1 MPSGARASLT
11 GLRAAPEVHRE
22 DAISCRK
29 RLYATGIDADSG
41 PEQPGAVCNDPRGS
55 AYPTT
60 RTGRKGAPGA
70 DLPAVGRRREGGS
83 GPSTGAGRVVQLLS
97 YPKHYLHQSGT
108 ELLAAGGR
116 RGALFPY
123 RGKAREKGYLT
134 A

>member
-1 MPSGARASLT
+1 MVEMSGGTCTVVT

-29 RLYATGIDADSG
+29 RLYATGIDAGSG

-70 DLPAVGRRREGGS
+70 DLPAVGRRREGGTGS
-83 GPSTGAGRVVQLLS
+83 STGEGRVVQLLS

-116 RGALFPY
+116 GRALLPC
-123 RGKAREKGYLT
+123 RVVAKEKG
-134 A
+134 